1 MLVTESIEKASNV
14 GGRGRLLLCR
24 SFGNGGDKKLSSLHG
39 IRVGEVYY
47 ENDDYCLK
55 KIKNVIDLLKR
66 R

>member
-1 MLVTESIEKASNV
+1 VE
-14 GGRGRLLLCR
+14 GDRLLLCR
-24 SFGNGGDKKLSSLHG
+24 SFVEGGGKKLPPLHG